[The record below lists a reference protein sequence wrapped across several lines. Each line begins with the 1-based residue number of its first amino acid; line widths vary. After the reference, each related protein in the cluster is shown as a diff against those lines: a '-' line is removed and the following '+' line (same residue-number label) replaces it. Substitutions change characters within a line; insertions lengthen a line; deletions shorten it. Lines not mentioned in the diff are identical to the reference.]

1 MPNNVNLQ
9 ITNNPSYIF
18 YIDKNRVADL
28 EGKFVGKWMYF
39 FNNSHVAFA
48 ESICKKAVQSGAV
61 IEAKHTSQESIDFL
75 GLPTGVYCFYVRA
88 DDKDAQREALQ
99 FLIEN
104 DLIRRTKAGKL
115 FDISFKFDEQ
125 TRARE
130 YGLSFD
136 GKIRLSD
143 YVDLQTGEF
152 IS

>member
-1 MPNNVNLQ
+1 MK
-9 ITNNPSYIF
+9 PS
-18 YIDKNRVADL
+18 
-28 EGKFVGKWMYF
+28 
-39 FNNSHVAFA
+39 
-48 ESICKKAVQSGAV
+48 
-61 IEAKHTSQESIDFL
+61 L
-75 GLPTGVYCFYVRA
+75 GFP
-88 DDKDAQREALQ
+88 LQ

-130 YGLSFD
+130 AREYGLSFD